1 MVVEAKAGAVEL
13 RLGGKLN
20 WPNVYLKNGR
30 PVVFLKLVQTIAAE
44 FLNQYNRSK
53 KRKKLF

>member
-44 FLNQYNRSK
+44 FLKSI
-53 KRKKLF
+53 